1 MVLTE
6 SGNTWTA
13 VQPPLPPTGQAGSAG
28 FGGGPSGTVA
38 CPSAAWCTVVGIYY
52 DTSVSADQ
60 GLLLTWSGGA
70 WTAQAPAPPGNTF
83 VNPLA
88 VACPAVSSCTVIG
101 YYDNSS
107 GNPNALI
114 VTGAG
119 AAWTS
124 TSIATNLLFSVACPS
139 VAACVAG
146 ATGAVYTGSGTTW
159 RPIAAPGPTQG
170 DLLGAVACPPGTPP
184 CAIAAQSGELTGLQ
198 IVAGAAANWAGF
210 DVPPPAPIGSGAFFN
225 AITCP
230 SAATCVAV
238 GTINHQGV
246 IATGPS

>member
-1 MVLTE
+1 MIH
-6 SGNTWTA
+6 GNTVPIGGSPDEITCSSH
-13 VQPPLPPTGQAGSAG
+13 AGWRRGHRGSLCRRARRWPALAG
-28 FGGGPSGTVA
+28 GTTRA
-38 CPSAAWCTVVGIYY
+38 
-52 DTSVSADQ
+52 SV
-60 GLLLTWSGGA
+60 
-70 WTAQAPAPPGNTF
+70 
-83 VNPLA
+83 
-88 VACPAVSSCTVIG
+88 
-101 YYDNSS
+101 
-107 GNPNALI
+107 LI

-139 VAACVAG
+139 VASCVAG

-170 DLLGAVACPPGTPP
+170 DLLGAVACPPGTTP

-210 DVPPPAPIGSGAFFN
+210 DVTPPAPIGSGAFFN